1 MSTLPAA
8 EDRRPCPCFT
18 PARRLHKTLAR
29 PDVERVVPMSLTP
42 PVASSGAPVYDFHVS
57 PPDRSPGDVGG
68 ADNSRAP
75 TGLRQSTG
83 DDGNVMLQQHHHHQS
98 PPSNALTVE
107 QLLARQLAR
116 CLQMEQMV
124 QQQRDTIAYHESTIS
139 SLERDLVEFCAHAHA
154 SVQEAEDVAQ
164 KAINNAQVYREQALA
179 AMAREQAAEEALAAA
194 SERAIDDAKV
204 YREQAAAAKA
214 RERTAEEALAA
225 ASKRAIDDAKV
236 YREQAAAAK
245 ARERTAEEVLK
256 REILAAAT
264 TRSLDGDKAT
274 VEEAS
279 NSAHEIHAQELE
291 VNVQRLQKQLA
302 EQESGHQQQLQSIC
316 ETYESRMEKLAQGVF

>member
-1 MSTLPAA
+1 
-8 EDRRPCPCFT
+8 
-18 PARRLHKTLAR
+18 
-29 PDVERVVPMSLTP
+29 
-42 PVASSGAPVYDFHVS
+42 
-57 PPDRSPGDVGG
+57 
-68 ADNSRAP
+68 
-75 TGLRQSTG
+75 
-83 DDGNVMLQQHHHHQS
+83 MLQQQHHHQS

-116 CLQMEQMV
+116 CLQLEQMV

-154 SVQEAEDVAQ
+154 SVQEAEDAAQ
-164 KAINNAQVYREQALA
+164 KAINSAQVYREQALA
-179 AMAREQAAEEALAAA
+179 AMAREQA
-194 SERAIDDAKV
+194 
-204 YREQAAAAKA
+204 
-214 RERTAEEALAA
+214 AEEALAA

-279 NSAHEIHAQELE
+279 NSAHEIHAHELE

>member
-18 PARRLHKTLAR
+18 PARRLQKTLAR
-29 PDVERVVPMSLTP
+29 LDVERVVPMSLTP

-214 RERTAEEALAA
+214 RERTAEE
-225 ASKRAIDDAKV
+225 
-236 YREQAAAAK
+236 
-245 ARERTAEEVLK
+245 VLK